1 MKYLFILC
9 HQHQTRSGKVKA
21 NKTKQI
27 SVTTQFFSVKTEL
40 QHT

>member
-1 MKYLFILC
+1 MKYLFIFS